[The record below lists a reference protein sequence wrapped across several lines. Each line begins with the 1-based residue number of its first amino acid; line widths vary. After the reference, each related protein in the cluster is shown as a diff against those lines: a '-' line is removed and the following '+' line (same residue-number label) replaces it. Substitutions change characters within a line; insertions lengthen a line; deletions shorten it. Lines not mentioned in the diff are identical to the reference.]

1 MPKGPPRSQGPTT
14 EPRAHHGGPGQGPT
28 TESSSSHVPEGP
40 LELRPAVAAGLR
52 HGVVV
57 SVCLGFRVQGIGIAL
72 SYKRITTTQ
81 ACHKSGSTM
90 VHERLLGHKASERIS
105 INMFVF
111 KTAEHSRHLRQN
123 AQRATEMLFC
133 MQHKKTETGRWM
145 NHPQQRGLER
155 SHKLPTAMRNE
166 NATWVPMWEQ
176 DGVGEQYTR
185 HS

>member
-1 MPKGPPRSQGPTT
+1 MHIPCLAKGPPRSQGPTT

-123 AQRATEMLFC
+123 AQRATEMLAVLYAAYEDRDRSVDEPSAAARPRT
-133 MQHKKTETGRWM
+133 Q
-145 NHPQQRGLER
+145 PQ
-155 SHKLPTAMRNE
+155 TANRDAE
-166 NATWVPMWEQ
+166 
-176 DGVGEQYTR
+176 
-185 HS
+185 